1 MNQIFINIKK
11 LIFSV
16 VLATSILIGAVAC
29 SKNDDSATAIRTPAH
44 LENWEVKPIVDESK
58 PYMTMLTGV
67 PIGTKIR
74 FEVIASRSDILL
86 RDVWVDLNNNGK
98 WDDES
103 EDVSKERDTYT
114 VKSPIITFYGE
125 VENFIC
131 YGTNMQLKEL
141 DVTHNKWLRQLGCNW
156 NLLKTLDVSQN
167 EDLRGLKAEFNQLES
182 LKINNPRYLTDIR
195 IAVNNFSEAE
205 LLKVSQGL
213 PKIKEG
219 NFYLNQPKLER
230 EHNQV
235 NSEIIRIAQKKRW
248 HVWLNDWEWY
258 ADQ

>member
-1 MNQIFINIKK
+1 M
-11 LIFSV
+11 
-16 VLATSILIGAVAC
+16 
-29 SKNDDSATAIRTPAH
+29 
-44 LENWEVKPIVDESK
+44 
-58 PYMTMLTGV
+58 
-67 PIGTKIR
+67 
-74 FEVIASRSDILL
+74 
-86 RDVWVDLNNNGK
+86 
-98 WDDES
+98 
-103 EDVSKERDTYT
+103 
-114 VKSPIITFYGE
+114 
-125 VENFIC
+125 
-131 YGTNMQLKEL
+131 
-141 DVTHNKWLRQLGCNW
+141 
-156 NLLKTLDVSQN
+156 SQN
-167 EDLRGLKAEFNQLES
+167 EDLRGLKAEFKQLES

-235 NSEIIRIAQKKRW
+235 NSEIIRIAQKKGW